1 MAIRTVQITEID
13 FDLTLDDED
22 AWELDDPE
30 MLQKQLQDGYTGR
43 IFEVEV
49 PDDANDYEVTEE
61 LLEEVSAASGWCIN
75 SIDFRYILRTF
86 SNEFH

>member
-1 MAIRTVQITEID
+1 MIRTVQITEID

-30 MLQKQLQDGYTGR
+30 MLQKQLQNGYVGQ

-49 PDDANDYEVTEE
+49 PNDANDYEVTEE
-61 LLEEVSAASGWCIN
+61 LLDEVSNASGWCIN
-75 SIDFRYILRTF
+75 SIDFRYVLK
-86 SNEFH
+86 